1 MGGRTISIKESVA
14 EQIAAIALFIE
25 AKGMLATA
33 EKFSNQI
40 YDHCIKLS
48 DLQKSYPRCK
58 DPVRS
63 LLNY

>member
-40 YDHCIKLS
+40 YDHFIKLS
-48 DLQKSYPRCK
+48 DLQKSYPRC
-58 DPVRS
+58 
-63 LLNY
+63 